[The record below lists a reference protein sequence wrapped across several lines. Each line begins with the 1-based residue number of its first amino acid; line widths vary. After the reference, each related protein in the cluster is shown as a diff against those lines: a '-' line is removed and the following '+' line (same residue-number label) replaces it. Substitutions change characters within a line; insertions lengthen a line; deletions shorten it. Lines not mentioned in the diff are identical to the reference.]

1 MSDYNTDSADEDDKP
16 IIDTSVFQA
25 VESAKSPKDLSLF
38 LYELHGDILDHKDT
52 QPTEWP
58 ADVEK
63 TKERRDEEQKEQQ
76 LLFEAFKKVSLIV
89 LAEKK
94 EIHRDD
100 FVEKVVEEFLLLVKP
115 E

>member
-1 MSDYNTDSADEDDKP
+1 MSDYNTDSDEDP
-16 IIDTSVFQA
+16 LIDPTVFQD
-25 VESAKSPKDLSLF
+25 VESAKDPKSLNGI
-38 LYELHGDILDHKDT
+38 LYEVYWDVWDHKDT
-52 QPTEWP
+52 QPIEWP

-100 FVEKVVEEFLLLVKP
+100 FVEKVVEEFLLLVKL